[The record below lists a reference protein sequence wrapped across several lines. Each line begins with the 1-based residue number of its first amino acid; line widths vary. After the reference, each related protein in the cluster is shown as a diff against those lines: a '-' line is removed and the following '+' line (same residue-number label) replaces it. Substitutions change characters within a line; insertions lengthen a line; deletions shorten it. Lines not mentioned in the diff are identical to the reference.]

1 MLRLMFLMYAKSSF
15 SAISS
20 IYSND
25 PTFYK
30 TGGPGS
36 MVKFDKRAHLPGYM
50 LENCEI

>member
-1 MLRLMFLMYAKSSF
+1 MFLMYAKSSF

-20 IYSND
+20 IYNND
-25 PTFYK
+25 PTVYE

-36 MVKFDKRAHLPGYM
+36 MVKFDKHAHVPGYM

>member
-1 MLRLMFLMYAKSSF
+1 MFLMYAKSSF

-30 TGGPGS
+30 TAGPGS
-36 MVKFDKRAHLPGYM
+36 MVKVDKRAHLPGYM

>member
-1 MLRLMFLMYAKSSF
+1 MFIMYAKSSF

-20 IYSND
+20 IYSNDID

>member
-1 MLRLMFLMYAKSSF
+1 MFLMCETSSF

-30 TGGPGS
+30 TGWPGS
-36 MVKFDKRAHLPGYM
+36 MVKFDKRSHIPRYM